1 MPSVP
6 DDEKDSLL
14 LLFRQRVADLTVAG
28 LRGDLTQEE
37 RQDIHQRELEA
48 RRKVRLLRRSF
59 RYFREKFKPG
69 GARPQPPTTAEGIA
83 RNAQRQA
90 EANSYI
96 LSRLIKILA
105 DRDLI
110 APKELED
117 IRLGAICHL
126 WAQEDNGPEEDI
138 ALAAIV
144 DAIFQRPK

>member
-1 MPSVP
+1 
-6 DDEKDSLL
+6 
-14 LLFRQRVADLTVAG
+14 VAG
-28 LRGDLTQEE
+28 LRDNLTAQEREKIRE
-37 RQDIHQRELEA
+37 REHEA

-59 RYFREKFKPG
+59 CYFREKFKPG

-105 DRDLI
+105 DRNLI
-110 APKELED
+110 APKELDD
-117 IRLGAICHL
+117 ICLGAICHL
-126 WAQEDNGPEEDI
+126 WAREDNGPEEDL